1 MKGLKDSVLRKIGS
15 LAFAVMIIP
24 QFLLSAE
31 LDVKIENDFF
41 GGYTLSVSAKNSKII
56 EQGEDPVCVGA
67 EAEYAGVS
75 RNFSWINGKSSST
88 LSLQYRIIP
97 AKDGTV
103 LVKPFEVI
111 VDGERL
117 RTKEVSFNA
126 KRHVSRRSIFDEADE
141 EPGSEIEIIPRVEI
155 PEKKYYVG
163 DAVCLRYILLSS
175 GGGQIA
181 IAGLNE
187 APKAEGFYSK
197 EFVLPDAS
205 TEVSV
210 NGKKYRAW
218 TAVNFIFVPLKP
230 GEFDIGGGSV
240 IFSLDSASLFNSFQN
255 RELKFPMKKIR
266 ILPLP
271 KGEPEDFSA
280 AVGTFSLSGEAGKT
294 EARVHSE
301 IPVTLHLKGTGN
313 FFTVKDPVAE
323 KSDMYQMVIKGDE
336 PQVDLKDSLFS
347 GIKKYH
353 ISLIP
358 LQKGRLENVK
368 IHMSVFDPAL
378 STYVNLEYTLP
389 VYDIVEPNEDNSIEE
404 KTDAERES
412 DPRLIV
418 FAVIAVLLI
427 ILSGLIVLRNRKI
440 VRSVPTKKNN
450 NKTLNEPVVDDK
462 VSLLK
467 DRLGKISSG
476 TLDSQESLKIL
487 YDALNSLSSSSID
500 IKTEKEY
507 LDSIRFGGVKPEY
520 EILKKI
526 SRKFITI
533 I

>member
-1 MKGLKDSVLRKIGS
+1 
-15 LAFAVMIIP
+15 MI
-24 QFLLSAE
+24 
-31 LDVKIENDFF
+31 FF
-41 GGYTLSVSAKNSKII
+41 GGYTLSVSAKNSKQIKP
-56 EQGEDPVCVGA
+56 GEDPVCIGA
-67 EAEYAGVS
+67 KAEYAGVS

-97 AKDGTV
+97 AKDGNV

-126 KRHVSRRSIFDEADE
+126 KRHVSRRSIFDEEDE
-141 EPGSEIEIIPRVEI
+141 ESGSEIEIIPRVEI
-155 PEKKYYVG
+155 PENKYYVG
-163 DAVCLRYILLSS
+163 DAVCLRYLLLSS
-175 GGGQIA
+175 GGGEIT

-218 TAVNFIFVPLKP
+218 TAVNFVFVPLKP

-271 KGEPEDFSA
+271 KGAPEDFSA
-280 AVGTFSLSGEAGKT
+280 AVGTFSLSGESGKT

-301 IPVTLHLKGTGN
+301 IPVTLYLKGTGN
-313 FFTVKDPVAE
+313 IFTVKDPVAE
-323 KSDMYQMVIKGDE
+323 KSDMYQMVIKGEE
-336 PQVDLKDSLFS
+336 PQVDLKDSFFS

-353 ISLIP
+353 VSLIP
-358 LQKGRLENVK
+358 LKKGRLENVK

-378 STYVNLEYTLP
+378 SKYVNLEYILP
-389 VYDIVEPNEDNSIEE
+389 AFDIAEQKENSSIEE
-404 KTDAERES
+404 KNNAERKS

-418 FAVIAVLLI
+418 FAVIALFLI
-427 ILSGLIVLRNRKI
+427 FLSGLIILRNRKI
-440 VRSVPTKKNN
+440 IRFVPPKKNN
-450 NKTLNEPVVDDK
+450 IKTLNEPVIDDK
-462 VSLLK
+462 VTLLK
-467 DRLGKISSG
+467 DRLSKIASG
-476 TLDSQESLKIL
+476 TADTQESLKIL
-487 YDALNSLSSSSID
+487 YDTLNSFSSSSVD

-507 LDSIRFGGVKPEY
+507 LNSVRFGGVKPEY
-520 EILKKI
+520 EILKNI
-526 SRKFITI
+526 AGKFIKI